1 MDRTPMK
8 KPVLYAALALGVATF
23 ANPLTVRAQVA
34 TSLEQAELAGLK
46 PDVRAEVQKRLA
58 AGGQTVSE
66 ILSTM
71 LLNNIKLKHPA
82 SRIVALDFGRGA
94 AVVATSSGGMEV
106 VNFDATT
113 LQIKS

>member
-1 MDRTPMK
+1 MRN
-8 KPVLYAALALGVATF
+8 LFLFAGV
-23 ANPLTVRAQVA
+23 PLMVAVVVDPLPVRAQVA
-34 TSLEQAELAGLK
+34 KSLEH
-46 PDVRAEVQKRLA
+46 AEVQKRLA

-66 ILSTM
+66 ILATI

-94 AVVATSSGGMEV
+94 AAVEKPDGGLAVVD
-106 VNFDATT
+106 FDPTT

>member
-1 MDRTPMK
+1 MQ
-8 KPVLYAALALGVATF
+8 KPILCVAVALGIA
-23 ANPLTVRAQVA
+23 ASISPLRVHAQVA
-34 TSLEQAELAGLK
+34 TTLEQAELAGLT
-46 PDVRAEVQKRLA
+46 PDVRAQVQKQLA

-66 ILSTM
+66 VLSTM

-94 AVVATSSGGMEV
+94 AVVEKSGGGMEV
-106 VNFDATT
+106 VNFDTTT

>member
-1 MDRTPMK
+1 MK
-8 KPVLYAALALGVATF
+8 EPLRHAALALGIAAFVT
-23 ANPLTVRAQVA
+23 PLTVHAQVA
-34 TSLEQAELAGLK
+34 TTLEQAELAGLK

-66 ILSTM
+66 ILTTM
-71 LLNNIKLKHPA
+71 LLNNIKVKHPA

-94 AVVATSSGGMEV
+94 AVVEKSGGGMEV
-106 VNFDATT
+106 VKFDTTT